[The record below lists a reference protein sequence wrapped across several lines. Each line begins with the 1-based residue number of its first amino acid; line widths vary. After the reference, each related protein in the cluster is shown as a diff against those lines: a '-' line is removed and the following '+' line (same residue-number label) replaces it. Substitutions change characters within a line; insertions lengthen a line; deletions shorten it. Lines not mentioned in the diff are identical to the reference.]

1 MKNIIVG
8 IITLF
13 TLGIMAY
20 LANTGTT
27 FQGGEQGKIIEDIK
41 VQKNISQRAST
52 PAVVKI
58 SNSEDEKLQAL
69 QDQAGNANAMGVSLE
84 YKKRC
89 ASCHGVNGK
98 GIIGPDISGKSAKY
112 IYTKLLDYKAG
123 RLENPV
129 MKGLVMNLS
138 KKTLKT
144 LAEEVGNFKKVK

>member
-8 IITLF
+8 LITLL
-13 TLGIMAY
+13 TVLLMGY
-20 LANTGTT
+20 LVSSGTT
-27 FQGGEQGKIIEDIK
+27 FQGGEHGKIIEDITVENK
-41 VQKNISQRAST
+41 IIKPRTLVVTQKKGDN
-52 PAVVKI
+52 
-58 SNSEDEKLQAL
+58 EKLQAL
-69 QDQAGNANAMGVSLE
+69 QDKAGNANAMGVSLE

-98 GIIGPDISGKSAKY
+98 GIIGPDISGKSAEF
-112 IYTKLLDYKAG
+112 IYAKLLDYKAG

-144 LAEEVGNFKKVK
+144 LSIEIGNFKQVH

>member
-8 IITLF
+8 IITLATF
-13 TLGIMAY
+13 GLMAY
-20 LANTGTT
+20 LASTGTT
-27 FQGGEQGKIIEDIK
+27 FQGGEQGKIIEDITVENK
-41 VQKNISQRAST
+41 IIKPSTQVVSQKKSDN
-52 PAVVKI
+52 
-58 SNSEDEKLQAL
+58 EKLQAL
-69 QDQAGNANAMGVSLE
+69 KDKAGNTNAMGVSLE

-98 GIIGPDISGKSAKY
+98 GIIGPDISGQSAEF

-144 LAEEVGNFKKVK
+144 LADEIGNFKKAH